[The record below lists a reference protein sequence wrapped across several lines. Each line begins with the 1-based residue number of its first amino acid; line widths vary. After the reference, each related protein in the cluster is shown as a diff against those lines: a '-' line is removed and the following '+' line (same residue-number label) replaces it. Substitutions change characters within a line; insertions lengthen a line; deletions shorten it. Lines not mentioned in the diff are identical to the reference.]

1 MPAVTFPSLTDD
13 QIDDLLYLART
24 NSLSDLRETVSTF
37 SKSQNTSSHNIL
49 LATIDRESGNSLLH
63 MTSANG
69 CMGSLI
75 SLITTHPSPFANTKA
90 NLLVILRRSQLP
102 SPPFFYIFKHAVKAL
117 IGAGADPA
125 IRNGTGH
132 DAVYE
137 AEVGGKDEVVSW
149 LLKEGEGLEKG
160 VVGDHVK
167 EERDG
172 EDADKE
178 SAADGVERVAEGAD
192 GADGAQRAV
201 EEAEKGLTDLRFKE
215 QN

>member
-1 MPAVTFPSLTDD
+1 MSFLDVLSY
-13 QIDDLLYLART
+13 LL
-24 NSLSDLRETVSTF
+24 
-37 SKSQNTSSHNIL
+37 
-49 LATIDRESGNSLLH
+49 
-63 MTSANG
+63 
-69 CMGSLI
+69 
-75 SLITTHPSPFANTKA
+75 
-90 NLLVILRRSQLP
+90 LP
-102 SPPFFYIFKHAVKAL
+102 SSTSLNVNLQNLAGNTPLHWASLNGHLDAVKAL